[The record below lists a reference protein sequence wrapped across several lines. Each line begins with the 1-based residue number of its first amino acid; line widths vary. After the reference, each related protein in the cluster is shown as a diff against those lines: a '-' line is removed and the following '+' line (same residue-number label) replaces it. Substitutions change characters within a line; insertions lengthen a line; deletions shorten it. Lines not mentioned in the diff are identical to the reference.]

1 MALIFTVD
9 DDPDIRG
16 LIKVLFEDRGH
27 EVVVLENGKQCLDRL
42 DENPAVVFLDVA
54 MPVMDGIETLK
65 TIKNSKSNF
74 PVVMVTGVDDTD
86 SVVKA
91 MKFGAFDYIVKP
103 FDELRLFSVLDK
115 AIEQT
120 SLVGQVRYLQGELSR
135 MQGVSTIVGAS
146 PALTDTLEK
155 IQKVG
160 ASNAGVLLLGESG
173 TGKELMARAIHEN
186 SRFSKGLF
194 VDINCG
200 AIPEN
205 LQESELFGHNKG
217 SFTGATETRKGRLEL
232 ADEGTLFLDEVAEMS
247 LSTQVKL
254 LRYLQEKSFERVGG
268 IKKIFTNTRVIAA
281 TNKDLLEKIKDG
293 SFREDLYYRL
303 AVFPVTIPPLR
314 ERKEDIPSLAA
325 HFVDMYIKEFEKKI
339 FSITSEA
346 MDALVNYFWPGNV
359 RELGN
364 VIYQSMIMTES
375 GCIDIDSLP
384 DNVKNET
391 PQKTGGANASQCVS
405 SSGDNM
411 ASFEE
416 SVRQVLQRALELT
429 NGDIPETAKRL
440 KLSRSSLYRMV
451 QKYDLTKPVPKN

>member
-9 DDPDIRG
+9 DDPEVGG

-27 EVVVLENGKQCLDRL
+27 EVLVFENGNQCLDRL
-42 DENPAVVFLDVA
+42 DENPSVVFLDMI
-54 MPVMDGIETLK
+54 MPVMDGMEILK
-65 TIKNSKSNF
+65 TIKSAKSDL
-74 PVVMVTGVDDTD
+74 PVIMVTGVDDAD
-86 SVVKA
+86 SAVKA
-91 MKFGAFDYIVKP
+91 MKLGAFDYIVKP
-103 FDELRLFSVLDK
+103 FDEQRLFSVLDK

-120 SLVGQVRYLQGELSR
+120 ALVGQVRYLQVELNR
-135 MQGVSTIVGAS
+135 AQGIRGIVGRS

-160 ASNAGVLLLGESG
+160 VSNAGVLLLGESG
-173 TGKELMARAIHEN
+173 TGKDLMARAIHEN

-205 LQESELFGHNKG
+205 LQESELFGHTKG

-232 ADEGTLFLDEVAEMS
+232 ADGGTLFLDEVAEMS
-247 LSTQVKL
+247 LNTQVKL

-268 IKKIFTNTRVIAA
+268 TKKIFTKTRVIAA
-281 TNKDLLEKIKDG
+281 TNKDLNEKIKDG

-314 ERKEDIPSLAA
+314 ERKEDIPSLSA
-325 HFVDMYIKEFEKKI
+325 HFVDIYKKEFEKKI

-346 MDALVNYFWPGNV
+346 MNTLVNYFWPGNV
-359 RELGN
+359 RELAN
-364 VIYQSMIMTES
+364 VVYQAMIMTES
-375 GCIDIDSLP
+375 GCVDINNLP
-384 DNVKNET
+384 SNVKNET
-391 PQKTGGANASQCVS
+391 CQKTHGENESQCIS
-405 SSGDNM
+405 KEDSIDP
-411 ASFEE
+411 FEE

-429 NGDIPETAKRL
+429 NGDIPETAKKL
-440 KLSRSSLYRMV
+440 KLSRSSFYRMV

>member
-16 LIKVLFEDRGH
+16 LLKVLFEDRGH

-65 TIKNSKSNF
+65 TIKNFKSNL

-86 SVVKA
+86 AVVKA

-103 FDELRLFSVLDK
+103 FDELRLCSVLDK
-115 AIEQT
+115 AVEQT
-120 SLVGQVRYLQGELSR
+120 ALVGQVCYLQDELSR
-135 MQGVSTIVGAS
+135 MQGVRTIVGAS
-146 PALTDTLEK
+146 PALTDALKK

-232 ADEGTLFLDEVAEMS
+232 ADGGTLFLDEVAEMS

-281 TNKDLLEKIKDG
+281 TNKDLNEKIKDG

-303 AVFPVTIPPLR
+303 AVVPVTIPPLR

-325 HFVDMYIKEFEKKI
+325 HFVDTYKKEFEKKI

-391 PQKTGGANASQCVS
+391 PQKTSGANTSQCVS

-440 KLSRSSLYRMV
+440 KLSRSSFYRMV
-451 QKYDLTKPVPKN
+451 QKYDLIKPVPKN

>member
-9 DDPDIRG
+9 DDSDIRG

-27 EVVVLENGKQCLDRL
+27 EVVALENGKQCLDRL
-42 DENPAVVFLDVA
+42 DENPSVIFLDVA
-54 MPVMDGIETLK
+54 MPVMGGMEALK
-65 TIKNSKSNF
+65 TIKNFKSDL
-74 PVVMVTGVDDTD
+74 PVIMVTGVDDVA
-86 SVVKA
+86 SAVKS

-120 SLVGQVRYLQGELSR
+120 SLVGQVRYLKGELSR
-135 MQGVSTIVGAS
+135 MQGVRTIVGAS
-146 PALTDTLEK
+146 PALTDTLKK

-186 SRFSKGLF
+186 SPFSKGLF

-232 ADEGTLFLDEVAEMS
+232 ADGGTLFLDEVAEMS
-247 LSTQVKL
+247 LRTQVKL

-268 IKKIFTNTRVIAA
+268 VKKIFTSTRVIAA
-281 TNKDLLEKIKDG
+281 TNKDLNEKIKDG

-314 ERKEDIPSLAA
+314 ERKEDIPSLAS
-325 HFVDMYIKEFEKKI
+325 HFVDIYKKEFEKKI

-346 MDALVNYFWPGNV
+346 MNTLVNYFWPGNV
-359 RELGN
+359 RELAN
-364 VIYQSMIMTES
+364 VVYQAMIMTES
-375 GCIDIDSLP
+375 GCVDINSLP
-384 DNVKNET
+384 SNVKNET
-391 PQKTGGANASQCVS
+391 CQKTHGENESQCIS
-405 SSGDNM
+405 KEDSIDP
-411 ASFEE
+411 FEE

-429 NGDIPETAKRL
+429 NGDIPETAKKL
-440 KLSRSSLYRMV
+440 KLSRSSFYRMV
-451 QKYDLTKPVPKN
+451 QKYDLTKPVPKT

>member
-9 DDPDIRG
+9 DDSDIRG

-27 EVVVLENGKQCLDRL
+27 EVLVLENGKQCLDRL
-42 DENPAVVFLDVA
+42 DENPSVIFLDVA
-54 MPVMDGIETLK
+54 MPVMGGMEALK
-65 TIKNSKSNF
+65 TIKNSKSDL
-74 PVVMVTGVDDTD
+74 PVIMVTGVDDVA
-86 SVVKA
+86 SAVKS

-135 MQGVSTIVGAS
+135 MQGVRTIVGAS

-186 SRFSKGLF
+186 SPFSKGLF

-232 ADEGTLFLDEVAEMS
+232 ADGGTLFLDEVAEMS
-247 LSTQVKL
+247 LKTQVKL

-268 IKKIFTNTRVIAA
+268 VKKIFTSTRVIAA
-281 TNKDLLEKIKDG
+281 TNKDLNEKIKDG

-325 HFVDMYIKEFEKKI
+325 HFVDIHKKEFEKKI

-346 MDALVNYFWPGNV
+346 MNALVNYFWPGNV

-364 VIYQSMIMTES
+364 VVYQAMIMTES
-375 GCIDIDSLP
+375 GCVDIDSLP
-384 DNVKNET
+384 SNVKNET
-391 PQKTGGANASQCVS
+391 YQKTHGENESQCTS
-405 SSGDNM
+405 KEDSIDP
-411 ASFEE
+411 FEE

-440 KLSRSSLYRMV
+440 KLSRSSFYRMV

>member
-27 EVVVLENGKQCLDRL
+27 EVLVLENGKQCLNRL
-42 DENPAVVFLDVA
+42 DENPSVVFLDVV
-54 MPVMDGIETLK
+54 MPVIDGIETLK
-65 TIKNSKSNF
+65 TIKNSKSDL
-74 PVVMVTGVDDTD
+74 PVIMVTGVDDAE
-86 SVVKA
+86 SAVKA
-91 MKFGAFDYIVKP
+91 MKLGAFDYIVKP

-120 SLVGQVRYLQGELSR
+120 SLVGQVRYLQGELNR

-173 TGKELMARAIHEN
+173 TGKELMARAIHES

-281 TNKDLLEKIKDG
+281 TNKDLLEKTKDG

-303 AVFPVTIPPLR
+303 AVVPVTIPPLR

-325 HFVDMYIKEFEKKI
+325 HFVDTYKKEFEKKI

-364 VIYQSMIMTES
+364 VVYQAMIMTES
-375 GCIDIDSLP
+375 GCVDIDSLP
-384 DNVKNET
+384 GNVKNET
-391 PQKTGGANASQCVS
+391 SQKTGGANASQCTS
-405 SSGDNM
+405 SKGD
-411 ASFEE
+411 SIDPFEE

-440 KLSRSSLYRMV
+440 KLSRSSFYRMV

>member
-9 DDPDIRG
+9 DDSDIRG

-27 EVVVLENGKQCLDRL
+27 EVVALENGKQCLDRL
-42 DENPAVVFLDVA
+42 DENPSVVFLDVV
-54 MPVMDGIETLK
+54 MPVMDGMETLK
-65 TIKNSKSNF
+65 TIKNSKSDL
-74 PVVMVTGVDDTD
+74 PVIMVTGVDDV
-86 SVVKA
+86 SSAVKA

-135 MQGVSTIVGAS
+135 MQGVRTIVGVS

-186 SRFSKGLF
+186 SPFSKGLF

-232 ADEGTLFLDEVAEMS
+232 ADGGTLFLDEVAEMS
-247 LSTQVKL
+247 LKTQVKL

-268 IKKIFTNTRVIAA
+268 VKKIFTSTRVIAA
-281 TNKDLLEKIKDG
+281 TNKDLNEKIKDG

-314 ERKEDIPSLAA
+314 ERKEDIPSLAV
-325 HFVDMYIKEFEKKI
+325 HFVDRYKKELEKKI

-346 MDALVNYFWPGNV
+346 MNALVNYFWPGNV

-364 VIYQSMIMTES
+364 AVYQAMIMTES
-375 GCIDIDSLP
+375 GCVDIDSLP
-384 DNVKNET
+384 SNVKNERY
-391 PQKTGGANASQCVS
+391 QKTHGENEFQSTRKEDS
-405 SSGDNM
+405 IDP
-411 ASFEE
+411 FEE

-440 KLSRSSLYRMV
+440 KLSRSSFYRMV